1 MIGKTKFWFKPLL
14 DDLVNEVMI
23 QVNPVDPS
31 DAGQD
36 EVEEEDVIKV
46 LSRICTHLSPVN
58 IIFSAK
64 NDIKVKE

>member
-1 MIGKTKFWFKPLL
+1 
-14 DDLVNEVMI
+14 MI

-58 IIFSAK
+58 SIFSAK